1 MASGYIAGGAIAGIL
16 YAFIAA
22 VPFMANINE
31 KIDKFAEHNPFMS
44 NASADLLSCIP
55 FIILCGLLTLVGRE
69 MLLAPKRK
77 A

>member
-1 MASGYIAGGAIAGIL
+1 
-16 YAFIAA
+16 
-22 VPFMANINE
+22 MANLNAM
-31 KIDKFAEHNPFMS
+31 IDKFAEHNRFISSP
-44 NASADLLSCIP
+44 NADLLSCIP

>member
-16 YAFIAA
+16 YALIAA
-22 VPFMANINE
+22 VPFMESING
-31 KIDKFAEHNPFMS
+31 KIDKLAEHNPFIS
-44 NASADLLSCIP
+44 NPSADLLSCIP
-55 FIILCGLLTLVGRE
+55 FIILCTLLMLVGRE